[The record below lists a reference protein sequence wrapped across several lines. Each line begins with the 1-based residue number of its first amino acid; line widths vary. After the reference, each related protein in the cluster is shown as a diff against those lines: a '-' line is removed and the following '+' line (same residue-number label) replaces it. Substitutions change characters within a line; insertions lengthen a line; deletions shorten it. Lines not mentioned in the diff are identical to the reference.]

1 MNQFLWNWSVQR
13 RLPAVCDMTA
23 ATHYIV
29 HGRCDWWRMAH
40 TC

>member
-1 MNQFLWNWSVQR
+1 MNEFLWNWSVQR

-23 ATHYIV
+23 THYIV
-29 HGRCDWWRMAH
+29 HARCDWWRMAQ